1 MMLGCQTPLLRSFCE
16 VIQKALA
23 AFFGK
28 KPLPGQPTRSLSPLT
43 GPSLQSPAEPTIEPL
58 QTQVRREPVFV
69 FQMGRVGSCSVRDSI
84 KEAYD
89 ALSIPIS
96 IYHTHW
102 QNDFD
107 KLEAI
112 ARKDHADPTL
122 LLKDLQDAKEI
133 RRKLV
138 DEATAPCNLISLV
151 RDPVARNLS
160 TYFYALPEFIPD
172 WQQRMQDDAL
182 LAQYLQADFA
192 VPRAFHTTPARW
204 FDEQLKPI
212 FNIDVYAT
220 PFPREQGYK
229 IYSSEKARLLVLRL
243 EDLTQCASQAIGE
256 FLGLP
261 HFNLRNDNAGEALSA
276 GSLYRR
282 FKNELASPAYVEQMY
297 ATKYARHFYTSEE
310 LAAFAAKWTRKISLP

>member
-1 MMLGCQTPLLRSFCE
+1 MLGCQTPLLRNFCE
-16 VIQKALA
+16 LIQKALA
-23 AFFGK
+23 TFFRSK
-28 KPLPGQPTRSLSPLT
+28 STR
-43 GPSLQSPAEPTIEPL
+43 GPHAHFSPASGEVAQSRTEPL
-58 QTQVRREPVFV
+58 VDHFKSEVRREPIFV
-69 FQMGRVGSCSVRDSI
+69 FQMGRVGSCSVRDSV
-84 KEAYD
+84 KDAYET
-89 ALSIPIS
+89 LSIPIA

-107 KLEAI
+107 GLEAI

-122 LLKDLQDAKEI
+122 LIKDLRDAKEI

-138 DEATAPCNLISLV
+138 DEAITPCNLISLV

-297 ATKYARHFYTSEE
+297 ATKYARHFYTPKE